1 MNHMRD
7 LIAVLAGPIRIAAL
21 GVLSAGLA
29 AGATFVLVDKP
40 GVPATSPSV
49 SMRTAEARP
58 DAVAARPSPPP
69 EAESRTPVPQPAAP
83 TSREPAAPAA
93 EPEDSDESG
102 GDD

>member
-21 GVLSAGLA
+21 GILSAGLA
-29 AGATFVLVDKP
+29 AGATFVLVDAP
-40 GVPATSPSV
+40 GVPRSSPPV

-58 DAVAARPSPPP
+58 DAVATRPSPPP
-69 EAESRTPVPQPAAP
+69 DAESRKPAPQPAAP
-83 TSREPAAPAA
+83 TSRKPAAPAS